1 MLSLMVSLF
10 GLPSCSEED
19 DTVEEYPDWQAV
31 NEARWE
37 TIYAEAQMRIAAGD
51 TSWKIL
57 RKWSLEDSLQTSN
70 TNFVVAHVENTGTG
84 ATSPL
89 YTDSVRVYYEGRLLP
104 SVSYTDGYVF
114 DSHMPPTSAPVQF
127 YLGGGLV
134 DGFTTAL
141 MNMHE
146 GDRWTVYMPYQLGYG
161 TSASSSIPAY
171 SLLTFDITLVSFFRP
186 GTGAPEI
193 K

>member
-1 MLSLMVSLF
+1 
-10 GLPSCSEED
+10 
-19 DTVEEYPDWQAV
+19 
-31 NEARWE
+31 
-37 TIYAEAQMRIAAGD
+37 
-51 TSWKIL
+51 
-57 RKWSLEDSLQTSN
+57 
-70 TNFVVAHVENTGTG
+70 
-84 ATSPL
+84 
-89 YTDSVRVYYEGRLLP
+89 
-104 SVSYTDGYVF
+104 
-114 DSHMPPTSAPVQF
+114 MPPTSAPVQF